1 MVSRILSITLAFA
14 LVATASFAAG
24 GSDSDDSAAAAD
36 KRYVTDPVTGK
47 VFTAP
52 EYGATLTYLSTQI
65 DTARRPRLRYRNW
78 AR

>member
-36 KRYVTDPVTGK
+36 KRYVTDPVTAQG
-47 VFTAP
+47 VHRARVWRD
-52 EYGATLTYLSTQI
+52 I
-65 DTARRPRLRYRNW
+65 DLCP
-78 AR
+78 